1 MSILTPVEEED
12 GESKVDT
19 NEIVKE
25 GSKISLDALNNEAT
39 ATSNNSLNG
48 IPSELI
54 GNDAHASLYCSA
66 AIRLNKICKQY
77 FDHYNMCCQ

>member
-12 GESKVDT
+12 GESKVGT

-54 GNDAHASLYCSA
+54 GNDVHASLYCST
-66 AIRLNKICKQY
+66 AIRLNKIYKQY
-77 FDHYNMCCQ
+77 FGLR